1 MQSKDAILA
10 LIKLIDDPDEDVFTH
25 VHDRLLSF
33 GAEVIPFLEN
43 SWEVEDYGLLFQER
57 IEDLIHEIQFE
68 ATKSDLTNWIESEEK
83 DLLKGAILVA
93 KYQYPGIDEQ
103 AIYDEFERIQRDV
116 WLEVNDKLT
125 ALEKVRI
132 LNKVIFGTYQ
142 FQGNTKNF
150 HSPTNS
156 CINVVLESKKGNP
169 LSLSL
174 VYSIIA
180 QRLGFPI
187 YGVNLP
193 NQFVLAYMDEDAI
206 HHFIGK
212 ENKYGVLFYINPF
225 SRGTIFDENE
235 INDFLD
241 KLKVP
246 HNREY
251 YEPCSNT
258 AIIKRMLTNLVA
270 SFQQVG
276 NAEKVEELVELRDL
290 FE

>member
-1 MQSKDAILA
+1 
-10 LIKLIDDPDEDVFTH
+10 
-25 VHDRLLSF
+25 
-33 GAEVIPFLEN
+33 
-43 SWEVEDYGLLFQER
+43 
-57 IEDLIHEIQFE
+57 
-68 ATKSDLTNWIESEEK
+68 
-83 DLLKGAILVA
+83 
-93 KYQYPGIDEQ
+93 
-103 AIYDEFERIQRDV
+103 
-116 WLEVNDKLT
+116 
-125 ALEKVRI
+125 
-132 LNKVIFGTYQ
+132 
-142 FQGNTKNF
+142 
-150 HSPTNS
+150 
-156 CINVVLESKKGNP
+156 
-169 LSLSL
+169 
-174 VYSIIA
+174 
-180 QRLGFPI
+180 
-187 YGVNLP
+187 
-193 NQFVLAYMDEDAI
+193 LAYMDEDAI